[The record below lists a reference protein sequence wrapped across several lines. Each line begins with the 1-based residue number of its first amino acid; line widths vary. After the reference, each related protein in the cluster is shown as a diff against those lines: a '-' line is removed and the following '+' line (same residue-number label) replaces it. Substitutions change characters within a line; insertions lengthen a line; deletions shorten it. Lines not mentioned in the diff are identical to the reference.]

1 MKQYLK
7 KTIFISIYI
16 LLAIPGFAI
25 IEPNIELF
33 NNEDSICESELYKSR
48 IAKLDLTTPMD
59 FQYNEFVHEKIIKY
73 LTKEKR
79 LISKMLSLKRYYFP
93 IFEEKLD
100 KYNLPL
106 ELKYLSIIESALN
119 PRARSKSGA
128 TGLWQ
133 FMYTTGK
140 QYNLNVTSYTDERSN
155 PHKSTEAACEYF
167 LALYIIF
174 GDWNLVLAAYNG
186 GPGYIQRKIIKTNK
200 NDYWEL
206 RPYLRAETQNYIP
219 LFIAINYVMSYHKE
233 HEIEPSN
240 LIFYSKETD
249 TLILK
254 KQVSFDVL
262 SELICVPKEEIIY
275 LNPQFKREVFPKEN
289 IAIIPK
295 ESKTDFLLN
304 ETNYYSFIE
313 AVKNKEILV
322 GEERVEYYV
331 NNGDYLGKIA
341 LEYDVFVHEIK
352 SWNNL
357 NSSNIS
363 IGQKLILYVKI
374 KDSEDLKKE
383 KEKEYIIQ
391 KGDTLWEIA
400 QKHKGISISKIK
412 EYNSLDSDNLT
423 PGTRILLPIR

>member
-1 MKQYLK
+1 
-7 KTIFISIYI
+7 
-16 LLAIPGFAI
+16 
-25 IEPNIELF
+25 
-33 NNEDSICESELYKSR
+33 
-48 IAKLDLTTPMD
+48 
-59 FQYNEFVHEKIIKY
+59 
-73 LTKEKR
+73 
-79 LISKMLSLKRYYFP
+79 
-93 IFEEKLD
+93 
-100 KYNLPL
+100 
-106 ELKYLSIIESALN
+106 
-119 PRARSKSGA
+119 
-128 TGLWQ
+128 
-133 FMYTTGK
+133 MYTTGK
-140 QYNLNVTSYTDERSN
+140 QYNLNVTSYTDERSD
-155 PHKSTEAACEYF
+155 PYKSTEAACKYF
-167 LALYIIF
+167 LELYNIF

-200 NDYWEL
+200 NDYWQL
-206 RPYLRAETQNYIP
+206 RPYLRVETQNYIP
-219 LFIAINYVMSYHKE
+219 LFIAINYVMHYHTE
-233 HEIEPSN
+233 HKIEPLN
-240 LIFYSKETD
+240 LVFYSEEID

-254 KQVSFDVL
+254 QQVSFDVL

-383 KEKEYIIQ
+383 QEKEYIIQ